1 MKNEKKP
8 IHTELTNLQVT
19 ISYIPKL
26 INAQWVFAICRK
38 RVNML
43 HINML
48 KKIHY
53 YLYSCQNIGF
63 ITTDI

>member
-53 YLYSCQNIGF
+53 YYC
-63 ITTDI
+63 